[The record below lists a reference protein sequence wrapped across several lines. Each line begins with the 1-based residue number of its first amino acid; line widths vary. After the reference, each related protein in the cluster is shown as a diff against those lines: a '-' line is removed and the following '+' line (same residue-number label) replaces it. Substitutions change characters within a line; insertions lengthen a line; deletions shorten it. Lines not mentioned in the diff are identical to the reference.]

1 MKIWLNAGWLFQM
14 IEVVVQGSRIRDS
27 NPLLRRRLNVF
38 EPIKNYEQ
46 FIKSRWAVS
55 DDRSRYLYKVVVSG
69 TRILYYIGGSEKV
82 NTSVP
87 FSVLS
92 LDTGWGAVFTPQRR
106 FDSFINEQN
115 MLPRLYTFCRDSL
128 PEGRIAALRRTWRG
142 ERFPCSYSSLLL
154 SFSLTASLA
163 TPTQRRHFSSRRLAR
178 AYVCGLVSY
187 CCCYSNT
194 PRDLFVFCCSEY
206 YVFLVHLTSSV
217 LSHFSK
223 SQLFILIYFYGYPAF
238 ALFETRNIHCA

>member
-1 MKIWLNAGWLFQM
+1 MDCLRWSKSLF
-14 IEVVVQGSRIRDS
+14 
-27 NPLLRRRLNVF
+27 
-38 EPIKNYEQ
+38 
-46 FIKSRWAVS
+46 
-55 DDRSRYLYKVVVSG
+55 KVVVSG
-69 TRILYYIGGSEKV
+69 IRILYYVGGSEKV
-82 NTSVP
+82 NTSVS
-87 FSVLS
+87 FSLLS

-194 PRDLFVFCCSEY
+194 PRGLFVFCCSEY
-206 YVFLVHLTSSV
+206 YVFWS
-217 LSHFSK
+217 
-223 SQLFILIYFYGYPAF
+223 I
-238 ALFETRNIHCA
+238 